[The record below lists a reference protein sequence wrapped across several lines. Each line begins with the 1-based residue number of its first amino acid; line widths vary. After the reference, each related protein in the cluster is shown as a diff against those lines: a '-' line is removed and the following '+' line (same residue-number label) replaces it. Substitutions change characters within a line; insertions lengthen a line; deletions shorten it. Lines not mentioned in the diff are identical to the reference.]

1 MAFQTAITVVEAV
14 KRIIDRSY
22 LLPAIQREFVWS
34 EEQIERLFD
43 SIMRGYPIGSFL
55 FWKVSR
61 ENLKNYQFYE
71 FIKDYHQLKSHNQ
84 KATLMGDENI
94 TTILDGQQRL
104 TALYIGLKGS
114 YASKVPYM
122 HWDNPQA
129 FPQKKLYLN
138 LLDEPGE
145 DEEMLYQFKFLTDE
159 KAQERNENSYWF
171 PVGKILD
178 FNPDNPFELH
188 EYLTENNLTSKYAG
202 KCLFRLSE
210 VINKNA
216 IISYYLEEGQE
227 LDRVLNIFIRV
238 NSGGTLLSYSD
249 LLLSIATAQWE
260 NRDAREEITSLVDD
274 INRLGSGFT
283 FDKDFVLKT
292 CLVLCDKDIKFK
304 VDNFNSRNMLDI
316 ENQWDKIREI
326 ILATVELVSGF
337 GFNYQTLTSHNAII
351 PICYYLFQRG
361 NARDVLA
368 LPRYASERETM
379 RKWLHLV
386 LLKQT
391 FGGQSDEVLRI
402 IREVIRDHHTIFPAD
417 EIKARLKGTVK
428 TLELTEEEIDNLLEN
443 QYGKKY
449 TFSVLALLYPSLNYR
464 YSFHQDHIHPRSLC
478 SSRDKL
484 RRAGIPDSEIDFIL
498 QNYNKIPNLQLLE
511 GAENISKKDRP
522 FVNWLDGAYP
532 DAVAREQFKERHYLN
547 VLDLSVNNFRSF
559 YENRKKA
566 LKNALKQTVLG

>member
-71 FIKDYHQLKSHNQ
+71 FIKDYHQMKSHNQ

-94 TTILDGQQRL
+94 TAILDGQQRL

-159 KAQERNENSYWF
+159 KAQERNEHSYWF

-260 NRDAREEITSLVDD
+260 NRDAREEITSLVDE

-361 NARDVLA
+361 KARDVLA
-368 LPRYASERETM
+368 LPRYAGERETM

-391 FGGQSDEVLRI
+391 FGGQSDEILRI

-417 EIKARLKGTVK
+417 EIKARLKRMVK

-484 RRAGIPDSEIDFIL
+484 RRAGIPDNDIDFIL

-522 FVNWLDGAYP
+522 FVDWLDETYP
-532 DAVAREQFKERHYLN
+532 DAVAREQFKERHFLTG
-547 VLDLSVNNFRSF
+547 LDLSLNNFSSF

-566 LKNALKQTVLG
+566 LKNALKQTVL

>member
-1 MAFQTAITVVEAV
+1 
-14 KRIIDRSY
+14 
-22 LLPAIQREFVWS
+22 
-34 EEQIERLFD
+34 
-43 SIMRGYPIGSFL
+43 MRGYPIGSFL

-94 TTILDGQQRL
+94 TAILDGQQRL

-159 KAQERNENSYWF
+159 KAQERSEHSYWF

-260 NRDAREEITSLVDD
+260 NRDAREEITSLVDE

-326 ILATVELVSGF
+326 ILATVELVAGF
-337 GFNYQTLTSHNAII
+337 GFNYQTLTSHNAVI

-361 NARDVLA
+361 KARDVLA
-368 LPRYASERETM
+368 LPRYAGERETM

-428 TLELTEEEIDNLLEN
+428 TLELTEDEIDNLLEN

-484 RRAGIPDSEIDFIL
+484 RMAGIPDNEIDFIL

-511 GAENISKKDRP
+511 GPENISKKDRP

-532 DAVAREQFKERHYLN
+532 DAVAREQFKERHYLTG
-547 VLDLSVNNFRSF
+547 LDLSVNNFRSF

-566 LKNALKQTVLG
+566 LKNALKQMVLL

>member
-94 TTILDGQQRL
+94 TAILDGQQRL

-159 KAQERNENSYWF
+159 KAQERSEHSYWF

-260 NRDAREEITSLVDD
+260 NRDAREEITSLVDE

-361 NARDVLA
+361 KARDVLA
-368 LPRYASERETM
+368 LPRYAGERETM

-391 FGGQSDEVLRI
+391 FGGQSDEILRI

-417 EIKARLKGTVK
+417 EIKARLKRTVK

-464 YSFHQDHIHPRSLC
+464 YNFHQDHIHPRSLC

-484 RRAGIPDSEIDFIL
+484 RMAGIPDNEIDFIL

-511 GAENISKKDRP
+511 GAENIAKKDRP
-522 FVNWLDGAYP
+522 FVDWLDETYP
-532 DAVAREQFKERHYLN
+532 DAVAREQFKERHFLTG
-547 VLDLSVNNFRSF
+547 LDLSLNNFRSF

-566 LKNALKQTVLG
+566 LKNALKQTVL

>member
-14 KRIIDRSY
+14 KRIVDRSY

-94 TTILDGQQRL
+94 TAILDGQQRL

-122 HWDNPQA
+122 RWDNPQA
-129 FPQKKLYLN
+129 FPKKKLYLN
-138 LLDEPGE
+138 LLDEPGSDE
-145 DEEMLYQFKFLTDE
+145 DMLYRFKFLTDE
-159 KAQERNENSYWF
+159 KAQERSEHSYWF
-171 PVGKILD
+171 PVGKILE

-188 EYLTENNLTSKYAG
+188 KYLMENNLTSEYAG
-202 KCLFRLSE
+202 RCLFRLSE

-238 NSGGTLLSYSD
+238 NSGGTQLSYSD

-260 NRDAREEITSLVDD
+260 NRDAREEITGLVDE

-292 CLVLCDKDIKFK
+292 CLVLCDKDVKFK
-304 VDNFNSRNMLDI
+304 VDNFNARNMRDI
-316 ENQWDKIREI
+316 ENQWDKIRET
-326 ILATVELVSGF
+326 ILATVELVAGF
-337 GFNYQTLTSHNAII
+337 GFNYQTLTSNNAII

-361 NARDVLA
+361 NARDVLVS
-368 LPRYASERETM
+368 PKYAGERETM

-391 FGGQSDEVLRI
+391 FGGQSDDILRI
-402 IREVIRDHHTIFPAD
+402 IREVIKNHHDSFPAD

-428 TLELTEEEIDNLLEN
+428 ALELTDEEIDNLLEN

-449 TFSVLALLYPSLNYR
+449 TFSVLALLYPSLNYH

-484 RRAGIPDSEIDFIL
+484 RRAGIPDNDIDFIL

-511 GAENISKKDRP
+511 GPENIAKKDRP
-522 FVNWLDGAYP
+522 FVEWLDETYP
-532 DAVAREQFKERHYLN
+532 DAVAREQFKERHFLTG
-547 VLDLSVNNFRSF
+547 LDLSLSNFRSF

-566 LKNALKQTVLG
+566 LKNALKQMVS